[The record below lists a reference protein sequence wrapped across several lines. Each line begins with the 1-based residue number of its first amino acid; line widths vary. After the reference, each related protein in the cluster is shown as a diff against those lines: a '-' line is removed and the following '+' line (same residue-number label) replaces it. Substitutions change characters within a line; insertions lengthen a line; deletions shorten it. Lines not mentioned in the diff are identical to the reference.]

1 MTRQLS
7 DGSDYVM
14 VENDPS
20 EQDLRNVFEP
30 ITEDLKIHV
39 GSYFW
44 WVEYKL
50 PPRASPIGSP

>member
-39 GSYFW
+39 GS
-44 WVEYKL
+44 
-50 PPRASPIGSP
+50 